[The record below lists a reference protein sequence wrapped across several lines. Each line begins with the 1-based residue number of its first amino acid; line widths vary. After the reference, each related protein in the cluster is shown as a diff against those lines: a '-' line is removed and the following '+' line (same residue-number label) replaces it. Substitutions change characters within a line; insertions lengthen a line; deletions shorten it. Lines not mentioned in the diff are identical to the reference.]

1 MPRYGTEKIYLDIKD
16 QLIEK
21 NIKMGRDKT
30 LIFCRE
36 NNLLVPKTKRYF
48 ITTDSNHDYEKPKN
62 IIKDLIPTGP
72 EQVFVTDITYIKLA
86 R

>member
-30 LIFCRE
+30 LKFCRE
-36 NNLLVPKTKRYF
+36 NNLLVPKPKGTSLLQTP
-48 ITTDSNHDYEKPKN
+48 ITIMKN
-62 IIKDLIPTGP
+62 QKTLSKT
-72 EQVFVTDITYIKLA
+72 
-86 R
+86 